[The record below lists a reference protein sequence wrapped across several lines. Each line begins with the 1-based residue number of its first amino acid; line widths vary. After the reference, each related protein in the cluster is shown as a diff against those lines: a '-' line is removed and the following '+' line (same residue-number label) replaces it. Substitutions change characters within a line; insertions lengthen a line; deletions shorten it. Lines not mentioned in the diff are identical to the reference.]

1 MLFWLT
7 TRNIIKEKAMTR
19 MHNPAHPG
27 EVLRE
32 FLPPDKSIGEVALRL
47 GISRPHLSRLL
58 NGHSSM
64 TAEMSIKIGLL
75 TGTSPES
82 WLYNQVQWDL
92 WREIQKPLPKIEPFQ
107 MSMAA

>member
-1 MLFWLT
+1 M
-7 TRNIIKEKAMTR
+7 AR

-32 FLPPDKSIGEVALRL
+32 FLPSEMTVGEVASRL

-64 TAEMSIKIGLL
+64 TAEMAVRVALL

-82 WLYNQVQWDL
+82 WLANQVKWDL
-92 WREIQKPLPKIEPFQ
+92 WQALQKKRPDIVPL
-107 MSMAA
+107 SRAA

>member
-1 MLFWLT
+1 M
-7 TRNIIKEKAMTR
+7 AR

-32 FLPPDKSIGEVALRL
+32 FLPPDMSIGEVAARI
-47 GISRPHLSRLL
+47 GVSRPHLSRLL
-58 NGHSSM
+58 NGHTSM

-75 TGTSPES
+75 TGTTPES

-92 WREIQKPLPKIEPFQ
+92 WQESQKPLPKIEPLHLQ
-107 MSMAA
+107 LAA

>member
-1 MLFWLT
+1 M
-7 TRNIIKEKAMTR
+7 AR

-32 FLPPDKSIGEVALRL
+32 FLPTDITIGEIAARL

-58 NGHSSM
+58 NGHASM
-64 TAEMSIKIGLL
+64 TADMAIRVGIL

-82 WLYNQVQWDL
+82 WLSNQMKWDL
-92 WREIQKPLPKIEPFQ
+92 WQALHNNRPKVEPLPLAKA
-107 MSMAA
+107 S